1 MASIKTN
8 IAAFQAQTALK
19 KTSRDVTTS
28 MERLATGYKIN
39 RASDDSGGLAISV
52 RMTSQIQGFQMAAQ
66 HANDAIA
73 MLQTAEGALTE
84 ITNLIHRMRELAV
97 QGSSDTYSNNDRAA
111 LDTEYQ
117 QLEAEITR
125 IITETKWNTIGLLDG
140 TAGPSTTGTFKIQV
154 GADSGMTI
162 AVALGTM
169 QIATTATNI
178 LTDLN
183 ALAVSSQAT
192 AAYSVTKIDAALTDM
207 GTQRAKVG
215 AYLNRIEGALDN
227 TLSMA
232 QNLTDTR
239 SRILDTDY
247 ALELAELARLQI
259 IQQAGNAMLAQV
271 NAEPQQVLTL
281 LR

>member
-8 IAAFQAQTALK
+8 VAAFQAQTALK
-19 KTSRDVTTS
+19 RTSADVTKT
-28 MERLATGYKIN
+28 MERLSTGYKIN
-39 RASDDSGGLAISV
+39 RASDDSAGLAISV

-66 HANDAIA
+66 HSSDAIA

-97 QGSSDTYSNNDRAA
+97 QGTTDTYSTSDRAA

-117 QLEAEITR
+117 QLESEITR
-125 IITETKWNTIGLLDG
+125 IITDTKWNTIGLLDG

-154 GADSGMTI
+154 GADSGMNI
-162 AVALGTM
+162 SIALGTM
-169 QIATTATNI
+169 QIATTTTNV

-183 ALAVSSQAT
+183 ALAVSTQAT
-192 AAYSVTKIDAALTDM
+192 AAHSVSKIDLALADM
-207 GTQRAKVG
+207 GVQRAKVG
-215 AYLNRIEGALDN
+215 SYINRIQGALDN

-259 IQQAGNAMLAQV
+259 IQQAGNAMLAQA
-271 NAEPQQVLTL
+271 NAEPQQVLAL
-281 LR
+281 LQ